1 MVRVVL
7 PELAASASACR
18 TDALAE
24 PHFSG
29 LPIRSARRA
38 SKAMLLPWRAWVA
51 AGFSARAQYYCA
63 IEPPILRKQQLLKV
77 VGCYLGTFR
86 VIFPF
91 PRHSLPVLIRA

>member
-1 MVRVVL
+1 MEKRLCLQLISGAPPGTRWLAHAAEAQHVVRVVL

-51 AGFSARAQYYCA
+51 AGFLC
-63 IEPPILRKQQLLKV
+63 
-77 VGCYLGTFR
+77 
-86 VIFPF
+86 
-91 PRHSLPVLIRA
+91 PRPVLLC